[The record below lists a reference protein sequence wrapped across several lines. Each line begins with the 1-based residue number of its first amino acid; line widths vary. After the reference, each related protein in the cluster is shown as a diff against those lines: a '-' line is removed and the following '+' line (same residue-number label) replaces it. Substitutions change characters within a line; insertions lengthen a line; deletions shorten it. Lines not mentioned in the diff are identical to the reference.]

1 MPTPMYMQ
9 LECTNL
15 RVQTPEVGPS
25 QACEALSLV
34 LLADSRFQALTI
46 ALHLTEGH
54 RSPGVSKR

>member
-1 MPTPMYMQ
+1 MYMQ